1 MPFRQNQKS
10 SLGGNAVT
18 YRILRASMAYS
29 ERSNM
34 RAGNWAGQAQ
44 YCTTVMHNSNAD
56 PNRASLLHP
65 SGTSL
70 CGKSKAKFIPQQWLD
85 GDAHI
90 MPDLHCTSE
99 MVSEKD

>member
-44 YCTTVMHNSNAD
+44 YCTTVM
-56 PNRASLLHP
+56 LTL
-65 SGTSL
+65 TE
-70 CGKSKAKFIPQQWLD
+70 
-85 GDAHI
+85 
-90 MPDLHCTSE
+90 LHCSILLVPPSAVNPKLNSSHSSGWMGMLT
-99 MVSEKD
+99 